1 MLKNGETNSNRWKNQ
16 VHLVRTLAVRR
27 NNGLRAN
34 RPQLTPHPT
43 GPAVIP
49 DTSRR
54 SRSEVQFKHAAKL
67 IPGGVNSPARAFG
80 GVGGTP
86 PFMKR
91 GDGPY
96 LFDVDDNRFIDYIGS
111 WGPHLFGHRHPAIL
125 QAIQQALEIGTSF
138 GAPTVAEAE
147 LAQLVI
153 EMVPSIEMVRMVN
166 SGTEATM
173 SAIRVARGF
182 TSRDGIIKFA
192 GCYHGHVD
200 SLLVSAGSAA
210 LTLGCPSSPGVP
222 AGCTADTLVL
232 PYNDCDSLLTAFQK
246 NGDKLAAVI
255 LEPVVGNMGCVV
267 PTPEFLQLLRALCTQ
282 YGTVLIFDEVMTGF
296 RVAAGGA
303 QSIFGIQPDMTT
315 LGKIIGAGMPV
326 GAYGGRA
333 EIMNCVS
340 PVGKVYQAGTLSGNP
355 VAMAAGIAMLNLIRS
370 QNPYPH
376 LEKISAK
383 LAVGFQSAADAVGI
397 PVRINRVGSML
408 TVFLTS
414 NEVKDLA
421 TATMSDT
428 ARFSKWF
435 HGMLNRGVYLPC
447 SQFEAMFVSAVHTDE
462 HIDATIE
469 SARAAFAE
477 LNG

>member
-1 MLKNGETNSNRWKNQ
+1 ML
-16 VHLVRTLAVRR
+16 
-27 NNGLRAN
+27 
-34 RPQLTPHPT
+34 
-43 GPAVIP
+43 P
-49 DTSRR
+49 DTSKRT
-54 SRSEVQFKHAAKL
+54 RSEVLFRHASKI

-86 PFMKR
+86 PFMKQ
-91 GDGPY
+91 GDGPF
-96 LFDVDDNRFIDYIGS
+96 LFDVDGNKFIDYIGS
-111 WGPHLFGHRHPAIL
+111 WGPHLFGHRHPKIL
-125 QAIQQALEIGTSF
+125 QAIEHALTIGTSF
-138 GAPTVAEAE
+138 GAPTEAEAE

-182 TSRDGIIKFA
+182 TGRNGIIKFA

-222 AGCTADTLVL
+222 AGATADTLVL

-246 NGDKLAAVI
+246 NGDALAAVI
-255 LEPVVGNMGCVV
+255 IEPVVGNMGCVV
-267 PTPEFLQLLRALCTQ
+267 PTPEFLNLLRSLCTQ
-282 YGTVLIFDEVMTGF
+282 HGTVLIFDEVMTGF

-303 QSIFGIQPDMTT
+303 QQLFGITPDMTT
-315 LGKIIGAGMPV
+315 LGKIIGAGLPV

-370 QNPYPH
+370 ENPYPK
-376 LEKISAK
+376 LEQLSQR
-383 LAVGFQSAADAVGI
+383 LAAGFQSAADETQTEI
-397 PVRINRVGSML
+397 TINRVGSML
-408 TVFLTS
+408 TVFLTGA
-414 NEVKDLA
+414 NVTDLA
-421 TATMSDT
+421 TATTSDT

-435 HGMLNRGVYLPC
+435 HGLLNRGVYLPC
-447 SQFEAMFVSAVHTDE
+447 SQFEAMFVSAVHTANE
-462 HIDATIE
+462 IDQTTHA
-469 SARAAFAE
+469 AREAFAE
-477 LNG
+477 LNA